1 MMCEEKADDQKQL
14 LNIMEPVTS
23 IYMMNY
29 SAKQKGVVTFNVKED
44 VQTLKD
50 NINSIRMST
59 YIQLYKESDQ
69 SSVPELKY
77 EDEDEGIL
85 AEPLISKVKSDFVL
99 AKTVLEK
106 TRPSDVTSRMIQMT
120 GCQEYAWSVP
130 SPPSGDKPIKIQT
143 LRQEVKPPPVAGAAL
158 TSTLSQ
164 ELSGKVLKEKGPNTP
179 RIQPNWSSEEEPLS
193 VNQRSLVPSS
203 NPDLKKIL
211 AKRPGS
217 SMSPEKNVKSPRFDT
232 HSPDTANPTPLA
244 KSKQMNGMDVARGQS
259 ECHTRKSLICR
270 ALKTIQKSC
279 FDALPTI
286 AGRLL
291 FGRVSEIPGLG
302 DEEKSVISDFCE
314 NWALAQDFMS
324 AILCMIKAEGAAM
337 KHELL
342 QTLCRVYVGMC
353 QKTGDSHKA
362 HALAYRLLK
371 EDFPEAPKLILVM
384 ATAWP
389 GVFFHDSSL
398 CQAIHKVTKLKAEGD
413 ILDYLSEHLHWDEKP
428 PADVHKIISSTLK
441 ALLQDSSLTFKKNRW
456 YGFDL
461 CPAAWDYIF
470 SLDLL
475 CTQQGWMWT
484 FKNIISQEIWLNM
497 STWLMQKRCQ
507 QTAVGDV
514 CVAAL
519 LRLLGRLGQLGLK
532 EKEARLVKNLAN
544 GIKDFGNYRL
554 SDVAGMPWEVQLSV
568 FYATHDL
575 APGNPRE
582 ALKALKS
589 WQERITQPVPPA
601 VTSCITQIST
611 LCQKI

>member
-1 MMCEEKADDQKQL
+1 MQNTNKCYLCLKKQL
-14 LNIMEPVTS
+14 LAPKGNKTKQNKEIHGLKFKIIGLEKILRIM
-23 IYMMNY
+23 
-29 SAKQKGVVTFNVKED
+29 
-44 VQTLKD
+44 
-50 NINSIRMST
+50 
-59 YIQLYKESDQ
+59 
-69 SSVPELKY
+69 
-77 EDEDEGIL
+77 
-85 AEPLISKVKSDFVL
+85 KVKL
-99 AKTVLEK
+99 AKMEK
-106 TRPSDVTSRMIQMT
+106 KFNKETKCPSAQNGNKQNV
-120 GCQEYAWSVP
+120 
-130 SPPSGDKPIKIQT
+130 DKVNIQT
-143 LRQEVKPPPVAGAAL
+143 LRQEVKPPPVPGAAL

-193 VNQRSLVPSS
+193 VSQRSIAPSS
-203 NPDLKKIL
+203 TPDLKKIL
-211 AKRPGS
+211 EKRPGS
-217 SMSPEKNVKSPRFDT
+217 SMSPEKNVKVPRLDT
-232 HSPDTANPTPLA
+232 HSPNTASPTPLA
-244 KSKQMNGMDVARGQS
+244 NSKQMNSMSVAPGKS
-259 ECHTRKSLICR
+259 ECHTGKSLIYG
-270 ALKTIQKSC
+270 ALKTLQKSC

-291 FGRVSEIPGLG
+291 FGRISEIPGLG
-302 DEEKSVISDFCE
+302 DEEKSVVSDFCE
-314 NWALAQDFMS
+314 NRASAQDFMS

-337 KHELL
+337 KHEFL

-389 GVFFHDSSL
+389 GVFSHDSSL

-413 ILDYLSEHLHWDEKP
+413 ILDYLGEHLHWDEP
-428 PADVHKIISSTLK
+428 SADVHKIISSTLK
-441 ALLQDSSLTFKKNRW
+441 ALLQDSSLTFKKNSW

-497 STWLMQKRCQ
+497 STWLMQKRSQ
-507 QTAVGDV
+507 HTAVGDV
-514 CVAAL
+514 CIAAL

-582 ALKALKS
+582 ALEALTS